1 MRLYIILFLIFSF
14 FSVNVYGQSASP
26 RPTPAPTTTATA
38 PTPEPERV
46 LNKDLK
52 TQIFEIKHRDPQAL
66 VRVLDGLS
74 SQDRG
79 TQLVPDK
86 DFKTITVRDYP
97 ENIAVIERAITKLD
111 VPEKL
116 PANLEVQLHIIA
128 ASRNGKEKGQVP
140 KNLEDVI
147 TQLQSTLQYT
157 SYRYITSIFNRV
169 QSGKNLI
176 ATGITDPIFP
186 SSETA
191 AKASY
196 QYSLGDIRL
205 SVDASGNEIVQ
216 INKLNFGMSTPLVSI
231 KKDGANTIDYKHGDI
246 ITGLSLREGEKVVV
260 GTANV
265 GTSDDA
271 IILVI
276 SVKKVQ

>member
-1 MRLYIILFLIFSF
+1 MRFYIILFLIFSF

-26 RPTPAPTTTATA
+26 KATPALTVTTTAPA
-38 PTPEPERV
+38 PEPERF

-86 DFKTITVRDYP
+86 EFKTVTVRDYP

-116 PANLEVQLHIIA
+116 PANLEFQLHIIA
-128 ASRNGKEKGQVP
+128 ASRSGKEKGQVP

-157 SYRYITSIFNRV
+157 SYRYITGIFNRV
-169 QSGKNLI
+169 QDGKGLEAN
-176 ATGITDPIFP
+176 GSTDSILP

-191 AKASY
+191 AKAYY
-196 QYSLGDIRL
+196 QYTLRDIRL
-205 SVDASGNEIVQ
+205 SIDASGSEVVQ
-216 INKLNFGMSTPLVSI
+216 INKLNFGMRTPLVST
-231 KKDGANTIDYKHGDI
+231 KKDGSNTIDYKDSGI
-246 ITGLSLREGEKVVV
+246 NTGLSLREGEKVVV
-260 GTANV
+260 GTVNI

-276 SVKKVQ
+276 SVKKVK